1 MKKVAIY
8 VRSSKD
14 LHNVSCKAQE
24 DQIRKVVKEKGE
36 QVYRVFCDKELS
48 STRDIRPE
56 FDEMLGLAMTKQSPF
71 SKIYCLDT
79 SRFGRDQH
87 QTQSYLWAL
96 RKKHG
101 IEIIFGNMP
110 QTNTYLDS
118 VFETIMSAFDELHSQ
133 QSKVKGVAGMKQN
146 VKSGY
151 RAGGKAPYGYRLK
164 KIEVGKLRTGN
175 PITKTIL
182 EPDPDTAQIAKEY
195 FERRAKY
202 ESRKSILEDFYSRVI
217 PSPSGNSHWGIPS
230 VKSIENNIEVYL
242 GHTVFNRHNERMKEK
257 GKPNGYLHGK
267 KFKPKEEW
275 VITEN
280 THEPL
285 ITEDIAYIIKEIKK
299 KRIWEAPITQKR
311 VYALSGTM
319 KCSECGTNYAGDRG
333 IYRCNSKT
341 KPGYRCP
348 NNDISQ
354 ITAEDAIFT
363 LVSQK
368 ILNFKNVKSVIDRV
382 KKRFQN
388 DKSDFQPLEKNLSKI
403 EKQQQ
408 KYMDLYSR
416 GLVEIEDIEPKLA
429 SIKGQKK
436 AIIKE
441 IENQKVVQ
449 GAFEVSD
456 DDIRSVIE
464 NFSEEVRQADP
475 KVRKSAVL
483 ALFEQ
488 IKIFPKENNPW
499 ERILEIKGSCLPLTR
514 VAVASPRGFEP
525 LLPA

>member
-36 QVYRVFCDKELS
+36 QVYRVFCDKYLS

-71 SKIYCLDT
+71 PKIYCLDT

-96 RKKHG
+96 RKKYG
-101 IEIIFGNMP
+101 IEVIFTSMP
-110 QTNTYLDS
+110 QTNTYIDS

-164 KIEVGKLRTGN
+164 KIEVGKHRTGN
-175 PITKTIL
+175 PITKTKL

-202 ESRKSILEDFYSRVI
+202 ENRRAILDDFYVRDI
-217 PSPSGNSHWGIPS
+217 PSPSGNRRWSAHS
-230 VKSIENNIEVYL
+230 AKSIEDNIEVYL
-242 GHTVFNRHNERMKEK
+242 GHTVFNRHNERIKEK
-257 GKPNGYLHGK
+257 GKANGYLHGK

-333 IYRCNSKT
+333 IYRCNSRT
-341 KPGYRCP
+341 KPGDKCP

-368 ILNFKNVKSVIDRV
+368 ILNFKNVKGVIDRV

-388 DKSDFQPLEKNLSKI
+388 GMSDIQPLEKNLAKI

-429 SIKGQKK
+429 SIKEQKK
-436 AIIKE
+436 AIVKK
-441 IENQKVVQ
+441 IENQKVIK

-456 DDIRSVIE
+456 DDIRSVIK
-464 NFSEEVRQADP
+464 NFSEEISHADP
-475 KVRKSAVL
+475 KVRKSAIL

-488 IKIFPKENNPW
+488 IKIFPKENEPW
-499 ERILEIKGSCLPLTR
+499 ERMLEIKGSCLPLTR
-514 VAVASPRGFEP
+514 VSVASPRGFEP